1 MHAMLI
7 AAILLYIASKMSPRM
22 LLGVKLAFFFL
33 FLLPLTLLL
42 WHVGA
47 WQTVAGLLWNVF
59 KAFVEV
65 FWLFLKLSYGTIFD

>member
-33 FLLPLTLLL
+33 FWLPLAILL
-42 WHVGA
+42 WRVGA
-47 WQTVAGLLWNVF
+47 WQIFFEASWNITKAIGQLFILLLS
-59 KAFVEV
+59 E
-65 FWLFLKLSYGTIFD
+65 SYGAIFR